1 MSSNHNTSTRRT
13 RTRYPKIQAAIDDQ
27 FKRFKRS
34 YSVEQNSAKKDDS
47 TTPTT
52 DEGYRSNSS
61 IAAKKRNNFRHRSIS
76 VVRISIRILIF
87 Y

>member
-34 YSVEQNSAKKDDS
+34 YSVEQNSTNQDDS

-61 IAAKKRNNFRHRSIS
+61 AAAKKRNNFRHRSIS
-76 VVRISIRILIF
+76 VVRISLLEF
-87 Y
+87 